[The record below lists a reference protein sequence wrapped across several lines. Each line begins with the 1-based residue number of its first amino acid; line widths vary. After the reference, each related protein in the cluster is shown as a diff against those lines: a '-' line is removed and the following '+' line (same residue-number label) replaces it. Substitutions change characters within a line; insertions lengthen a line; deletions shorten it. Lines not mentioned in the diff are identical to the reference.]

1 MKWMQ
6 RSTRA
11 YLPALVL
18 AAAMSLTACGPSSSD
33 SAPGEDGAAAGGSS
47 LGTIKVITS
56 VPEGMPYVGVNK
68 GNELGAWKGSG
79 LTVDVIPG
87 SSPSV
92 VTAVASGD
100 ADIGLQSANK
110 AAADIAKGL
119 DATIVAATAL
129 PWGQDIVV
137 SKKHAD
143 VTSPAQLKGMKF
155 GISGF
160 GSGGHYATL
169 KLAQSEGWSKNDY
182 EIVQLG
188 GLPEMTA
195 ALESGAI
202 DAFIWN
208 PLEVATI
215 EAKGLGHVIGSV
227 NKYVGAT
234 ASSVFYVRNQT
245 LEEHPEAVRAFF
257 EGYYGL
263 IKKLQADPTPLKPI
277 LIDEWKSNPDAVDK
291 TYERIVDSFSADGDI
306 PAANL
311 KGMGEAVTFTF
322 DDIKAVD
329 VSKMYTPWQDIQ

>member
-1 MKWMQ
+1 MCL
-6 RSTRA
+6 S
-11 YLPALVL
+11 ALLIVGAVTL
-18 AAAMSLTACGPSSSD
+18 GACGPGATESGS
-33 SAPGEDGAAAGGSS
+33 GGDGSAAGGAG
-47 LGTIKVITS
+47 LGTLKVITS
-56 VPEGMPYVGVNK
+56 VPEGIPYIGVNK
-68 GNELGAWKGSG
+68 GNQLGAWKGRH

-119 DATIVAATAL
+119 DATIVAASAL

-169 KLAQSEGWSKNDY
+169 KVAEAEGWSKGDY
-182 EIVQLG
+182 KIVQLG
-188 GLPEMTA
+188 GLPEMAA

-208 PLEVATI
+208 PLEVATL

-227 NKYVGAT
+227 NEFVGAT
-234 ASSVFYVRNQT
+234 ASSVFYVRNKT
-245 LEEHPEAVRAFF
+245 LKENPQAVKAFF
-257 EGYYGL
+257 EGYFGL
-263 IKKLQADPTPLKPI
+263 IKKLQADPSPLKPI
-277 LIDEWKSNPDAVDK
+277 LIDEWKSNPQAVDK
-291 TYERIVDSFSADGDI
+291 TYERIVDSFSADGRI
-306 PAANL
+306 PAPNL
-311 KGMGEAVTFTF
+311 KGMGDAVTFTF
-322 DDIKAVD
+322 DDIKSVD
-329 VSKMYTPWQDIQ
+329 VALLYTPWQDLG